1 MNWFNSFLRIYPSEA
16 AWIMHTIQEWFSNHW
31 DLVWLTVRIFFT
43 LRCLECYTDLA
54 DLQKH
59 IKRSLQVH
67 ALQTRRVIILLCLTS
82 LEDVTSL
89 ICSGNSTTVEAWD
102 VRRRYD
108 CFFLLAWKYSDIAVR
123 LLTHP
128 HTRKFPRIDKS
139 TQGGDGPSLDDEGI
153 EDKQDS
159 PYVSMDTGSESDE
172 ETEEDSRVSNKEVC
186 RSFIFFM
193 IFYW

>member
-123 LLTHP
+123 LLTPPPYSKIPPYWQINSGWWWSQPGWRRHRRQ
-128 HTRKFPRIDKS
+128 TRLSICLNGHREWVGWRNR
-139 TQGGDGPSLDDEGI
+139 GGFSS
-153 EDKQDS
+153 K
-159 PYVSMDTGSESDE
+159 
-172 ETEEDSRVSNKEVC
+172 
-186 RSFIFFM
+186 
-193 IFYW
+193 